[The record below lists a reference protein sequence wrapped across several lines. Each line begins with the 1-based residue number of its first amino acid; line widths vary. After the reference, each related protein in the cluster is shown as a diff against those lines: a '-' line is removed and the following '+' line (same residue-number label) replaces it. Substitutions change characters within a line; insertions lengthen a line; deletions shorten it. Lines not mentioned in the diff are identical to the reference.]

1 MTELSM
7 EKLVKSE
14 PATGNG
20 LNEIADKLVI
30 IETLYILAASPASPR
45 DVVSRLKSIFG
56 FDSNE
61 DQVVEVLGGL
71 ADRNLIRKFSN
82 LPDQT
87 LSLKLLSESFSI
99 TPLGLKKLGEW
110 LESLSEIT
118 LTMQLGLNQRLVV
131 AKEKLSTLD

>member
-1 MTELSM
+1 M

-87 LSLKLLSESFSI
+87 LSLKLSSESFSI

>member
-1 MTELSM
+1 M